1 MKCVYLPYLPVTLSA
16 LFALVSVSL
25 QSSAE
30 VTGIQAMQT
39 KVIGVLSEQ
48 RQTVGTNVL
57 FSASDCYSKDNE
69 LSLPL
74 APHLRDLMVSAL
86 EQNGFRVIKPGVA
99 VENAW
104 VLSCRWKRKG
114 DQLAFTFIAT
124 PWTGAKRGEIS
135 VLSVMIPASEIEP
148 QLLQPDMASYA
159 RTLIRRLAKNE
170 RPLKPWRVYVRPIE
184 VSGIVSGKAC
194 NVYFNQWMR
203 QAVQESNVLI
213 PVDAPTE
220 LAKLSPQTLRL
231 RGIQP
236 RPKLSLTSDLLA
248 VERQI
253 KGSVSADKQAVEI
266 EAVLTSK
273 TNTGQPVSASVQI
286 PFAKLPRDIASAM
299 FSKRPKDQAIAQA
312 PTSLKGLNVELATSR
327 GEGIAIYRDG
337 AKIQFLVRVNRPA
350 YVYLFDLNSKGEA
363 VQLYPALGV
372 KTQKLSPDK
381 LLVLPDDGMPY
392 ELVVSPPYGK
402 DLVWAVASETALD
415 LPEKMEGDW
424 IKAEG
429 LQKRLWA
436 LSGAT
441 PQGFAEAQL
450 VVHTIH

>member
-1 MKCVYLPYLPVTLSA
+1 MKCAYLPYLPLTLSA
-16 LFALVSVSL
+16 FFAQASVSL

-48 RQTVGTNVL
+48 RQTIGTNVL

-86 EQNGFRVIKPGVA
+86 EQNGFKVIKPDVA
-99 VENAW
+99 VEDAW
-104 VLSCRWKRKG
+104 VLSCRWKRKS
-114 DQLAFTFIAT
+114 DKLAFTFMAT
-124 PWTGAKRGEIS
+124 PWTGGKRGEIS

-148 QLLQPDMASYA
+148 HLLQPDMASYA

-170 RPLKPWRVYVRPIE
+170 RTLKPWRVYIRPVE
-184 VSGIVSGKAC
+184 VSGVISGKAC
-194 NVYFNQWMR
+194 NAYFNQWMR

-213 PVDAPTE
+213 PVDAPIE
-220 LAKLSPQTLRL
+220 LAQLSTDTLRL
-231 RGIQP
+231 RGIRP

-253 KGSVSADKQAVEI
+253 KGNVSADKQAVEI
-266 EAVLTSK
+266 EAELISK
-273 TNTGQPVSASVQI
+273 TNAIQPISASVQI
-286 PFAKLPRDIASAM
+286 PFAKLPRDIASEM

-327 GEGIAIYRDG
+327 GEGTAIYRDG

-372 KTQKLSPDK
+372 KNRKLSPDK
-381 LLVLPDDGMPY
+381 LLLLPDDGMPY

-402 DLVWAVASETALD
+402 DLVWAIASETALD

-424 IKAEG
+424 TKAEG

-436 LSGAT
+436 LSEAT
-441 PQGFAEAQL
+441 PRGFAEAQL

>member
-1 MKCVYLPYLPVTLSA
+1 MKCVQLRYLPLTLSA
-16 LFALVSVSL
+16 VFSVASVS
-25 QSSAE
+25 SGAE
-30 VTGIQAMQT
+30 VTGIQAMQA

-48 RQTVGTNVL
+48 RQTIGTNVL
-57 FSASDCYSKDNE
+57 FSASDCYSKDDG

-74 APHLRDLMVSAL
+74 ASHLRNSLVPAL
-86 EQNGFRVIKPGVA
+86 EQSGFKVVKPDVA

-114 DQLAFTFIAT
+114 DQLAFTFMAT
-124 PWTGAKRGEIS
+124 PWTGGKRGEIS

-170 RPLKPWRVYVRPIE
+170 RPLKPWRVYVRPVE

-266 EAVLTSK
+266 EAVLTRK
-273 TNTGQPVSASVQI
+273 TNTAQPVSASVQI
-286 PFAKLPRDIASAM
+286 PFARLPRDIAS
-299 FSKRPKDQAIAQA
+299 
-312 PTSLKGLNVELATSR
+312 E
-327 GEGIAIYRDG
+327 
-337 AKIQFLVRVNRPA
+337 
-350 YVYLFDLNSKGEA
+350 
-363 VQLYPALGV
+363 
-372 KTQKLSPDK
+372 
-381 LLVLPDDGMPY
+381 
-392 ELVVSPPYGK
+392 
-402 DLVWAVASETALD
+402 
-415 LPEKMEGDW
+415 
-424 IKAEG
+424 
-429 LQKRLWA
+429 
-436 LSGAT
+436 
-441 PQGFAEAQL
+441 
-450 VVHTIH
+450 